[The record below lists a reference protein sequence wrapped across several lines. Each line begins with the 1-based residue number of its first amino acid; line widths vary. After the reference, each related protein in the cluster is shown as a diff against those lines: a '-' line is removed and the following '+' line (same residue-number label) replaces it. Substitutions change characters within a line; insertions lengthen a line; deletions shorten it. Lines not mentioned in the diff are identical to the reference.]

1 MTGKNN
7 HYEIER
13 KMAPS
18 KQRFGIKK
26 LTIGTAS
33 VLLGAIF
40 MLGGTHSV
48 SADQTA
54 ASSSSQPEVAQKAES
69 SSSAASKVALNSKTK
84 ATVTAD
90 KESASST
97 AESVS
102 TDKKAAASSNN
113 ENSTNNSVAQSS
125 SSVKESSESVSS
137 SAQSTPANTQE
148 SKKAAPVNENNG
160 QQESRQSS
168 TASQPANNSAAQSG
182 QEKAET
188 QPAPASQQDSQA
200 DDQDIAKPVDKKP
213 ADKYGYGY
221 VQYVFRDGEIRE
233 ADGTPK
239 TLYETPF
246 YYGKIG
252 AKVNYDY
259 RTDLNRF
266 LQMKNAA
273 GENIYLTYYDSIPD
287 PEKTITSGNINYI
300 LLKHNVIRETK
311 TNRSTRTINYLDEK
325 GNKLA
330 ESVVQHA
337 DIPFFRYR
345 DAYDNQYVSY
355 NGKFIDQKNG
365 QRVIDNSWHQDH
377 INSGL
382 GYVAG
387 KSFEH
392 YYIKD
397 TDKTGGGEYTVEP
410 DGSVGFEAI
419 NNDTTD
425 SVVNIHYAKMATAKF
440 IYADRDA
447 HNAVLAESNTV
458 YGKPGD
464 FVTYDYSR
472 EIGTLLSKKNQ
483 DGAALYKL
491 VSVPN
496 TIKYDKQ
503 ANTFTILFRHNVVP
517 EYQNHTVTRIVNY
530 VDDKG
535 KQLVD
540 PVTSTAKFKGVRY
553 RDAVSGSLV
562 KVDADQNIVLDE
574 NGNPVAGKDYDYGTK
589 TIQFDF
595 LLPPLVD
602 HYHVTGVTHT
612 GNPSYDADADGLF
625 LPVNIA
631 PTESDAEFTVHY
643 APNPTSYINKK
654 TIEASQTV
662 RFVDEKGNEL
672 KPADVER
679 FDFVYSG
686 DLVDKL
692 TGELMQKGS
701 WNAVSHTFGTV
712 NAPVIKG
719 YIATAKNAVGKMV
732 TQTNTKAEAEIV
744 YKKLG
749 SIVAVDKQGNKIGTA
764 VVYANDS
771 ADPTA
776 IAKEQA
782 LPEIKGYQLVTPN
795 NAGVDVAKKVV
806 NPADPTK
813 DTEVIYDNTEKAL
826 VNFVDKDADN
836 KVVLTSGT
844 LTGPSGSQISYDYA
858 QALKSLTDK
867 GYVLVSSDFPAGAAF
882 DQDMGKD
889 QVFTVVLAHGVAPLG
904 PDNPQKP
911 ETPIN
916 PDDPSSPQW
925 PAKDNYERTYTATV
939 HFVDENGKQLSPD
952 NVQTS
957 QWTRTIHVDKVTGR
971 ILDPETPWTANIDE
985 YQAVSAPQVKGYTAK
1000 TSEVGALKAVQ
1011 QNLDN
1016 TIVYSKNADD
1026 KPDKPTNPD
1035 NKPDK
1040 PTNPDK
1046 PSVPDKP
1053 TNPDTPAKPDVNP
1066 AVPDSNQS
1074 QDKPAVDNDNKPNV
1088 PANNAKP
1095 AADNSLPHAQRTR
1108 NAEPANSSKSHKL
1121 TANNAAPHAA
1131 RTKNA
1136 EFANKSGKQAGQV
1149 KTAAIAKEADK
1160 SQTKAS
1166 VANASK
1172 LPQTGDQE
1180 EQNTGL
1186 GLVAAL
1192 ISMAMFGLTAIGI
1205 RRKRHE

>member
-40 MLGGTHSV
+40 MVGGTHSV
-48 SADQTA
+48 SADQVA
-54 ASSSSQPEVAQKAES
+54 ASSSSQPEVAQKTEKA
-69 SSSAASKVALNSKTK
+69 SSAASEVTLNSKTK
-84 ATVTAD
+84 AAATAD

-102 TDKKAAASSNN
+102 TDKRAAASSNN
-113 ENSTNNSVAQSS
+113 ESSTNNSAAQST
-125 SSVKESSESVSS
+125 SSVKESSESASS
-137 SAQSTPANTQE
+137 SDQPAPTNTQE
-148 SKKAAPVNENNG
+148 SRKAAPVNENNG
-160 QQESRQSS
+160 QQESRQAS
-168 TASQPANNSAAQSG
+168 TASQPAADSAAQSG
-182 QEKAET
+182 HEKAET
-188 QPAPASQQDSQA
+188 QPAPASQQDAQA
-200 DDQDIAKPVDKKP
+200 DDQDIAQPVDKLP
-213 ADKYGYGY
+213 DGYHDGYGSVKY
-221 VQYVFRDGEIRE
+221 IFEDN
-233 ADGTPK
+233 DMPGTNGDPK
-239 TLYETPF
+239 IIYETPY

-259 RTDLNRF
+259 HTDLNRL
-266 LQMKNAA
+266 LQIKNAA
-273 GENIYLTYYDSIPD
+273 GENIYVPFFTY
-287 PEKTITSGNINYI
+287 TIESKKQINSDEVLRI

-337 DIPFFRYR
+337 DIPFYRYR
-345 DAYDNQYVSY
+345 DAYDNQYVDYKYPSI
-355 NGKFIDQKNG
+355 KQENG
-365 QRVIDNSWHQDH
+365 QRVIDNSWHQEQT
-377 INSGL
+377 NSGL

-397 TDKTGGGEYTVEP
+397 ADKTGGGEYTVNKN
-410 DGSVGFEAI
+410 DGSVGFELI

-447 HNAVLAESNTV
+447 HNAALAESDLV

-464 FVTYDYSR
+464 FVAYDYSR
-472 EIGTLLSKKNQ
+472 QIGTLLSKKNQ
-483 DGAALYKL
+483 DGDALYKL

-503 ANTFTILFRHNVVP
+503 ANTFTILFSHNVVP

-535 KQLVD
+535 KQLAD

-553 RDAVSGSLV
+553 QDAVSGNLV

-595 LLPPLVD
+595 LVPPLVD
-602 HYHVTGVTHT
+602 HYHVAGVTHT

-662 RFVDEKGNEL
+662 KFVDEKGNEL

-686 DLVDKL
+686 DLVDQY
-692 TGELMQKGS
+692 TNELMEKGS

-712 NAPVIKG
+712 SAPVIKG
-719 YIATAKNAVGKMV
+719 YIATVKNVAGKMV
-732 TQTNTKAEAEIV
+732 TQANTKAEAEIV

-771 ADPTA
+771 TDPTA
-776 IAKEQA
+776 IAKDQA
-782 LPEIKGYQLVTPN
+782 LPEIKGYKLVTPN
-795 NAGVDVAKKVV
+795 NAGVDAAKKVV
-806 NPADPTK
+806 NPVDPTK

-844 LTGPSGSQISYDYA
+844 LTGPSGSQIAYDYA

-867 GYVLVSSDFPAGAAF
+867 GYVLVSSDFPAAAVF
-882 DQDMGKD
+882 DQDMSKD

-925 PAKDNYERTYTATV
+925 PAKDNYERTYTDTV
-939 HFVDENGKQLSPD
+939 HFVDEKGKQVASD

-957 QWTRTIHVDKVTGR
+957 QWTRTIHVDKVTGQ

-985 YQAVSAPQVKGYTAK
+985 Y
-1000 TSEVGALKAVQ
+1000 
-1011 QNLDN
+1011 
-1016 TIVYSKNADD
+1016 
-1026 KPDKPTNPD
+1026 
-1035 NKPDK
+1035 
-1040 PTNPDK
+1040 
-1046 PSVPDKP
+1046 
-1053 TNPDTPAKPDVNP
+1053 
-1066 AVPDSNQS
+1066 
-1074 QDKPAVDNDNKPNV
+1074 
-1088 PANNAKP
+1088 
-1095 AADNSLPHAQRTR
+1095 
-1108 NAEPANSSKSHKL
+1108 
-1121 TANNAAPHAA
+1121 
-1131 RTKNA
+1131 
-1136 EFANKSGKQAGQV
+1136 
-1149 KTAAIAKEADK
+1149 
-1160 SQTKAS
+1160 
-1166 VANASK
+1166 
-1172 LPQTGDQE
+1172 
-1180 EQNTGL
+1180 
-1186 GLVAAL
+1186 
-1192 ISMAMFGLTAIGI
+1192 
-1205 RRKRHE
+1205 